1 MKSAFIALL
10 ACVAA
15 QTLPKHPTYENTNGV
30 QVLCGYCKDGA
41 QCDKEGKCADGC
53 LDGWTGNDCR
63 TAQCDIDC
71 GADGVCVKPDKCVCG
86 YLYANGED
94 GGCYSL
100 RGDGIKGAFCALA
113 VVISAISICG
123 GLQTYL
129 TKKQKPE

>member
-1 MKSAFIALL
+1 MKSAFLALL

-15 QTLPKHPTYENTNGV
+15 QTVNHPTYKTESGL

-41 QCDKEGKCADGC
+41 QCGSDGAC
-53 LDGWTGNDCR
+53 SNGCVDGWSGSDCR
-63 TAQCDIDC
+63 TAVCEHDC
-71 GADGVCVKPDKCVCG
+71 GDGGACVKPDKCVCG
-86 YLYANGED
+86 YLYANSED

-100 RGDGIKGAFCALA
+100 RGDGIKGAGCAL
-113 VVISAISICG
+113 VVIIIAISFCG